1 MEALAVID
9 FSGNHLGDRVVEA
22 LCEAVTGAGG
32 SAGVRPTP
40 YLSSYIGD
48 LLRSQLAN
56 MTTWATA
63 SWRRCAR
70 R

>member
-48 LLRSQLAN
+48 
-56 MTTWATA
+56 
-63 SWRRCAR
+63 
-70 R
+70 